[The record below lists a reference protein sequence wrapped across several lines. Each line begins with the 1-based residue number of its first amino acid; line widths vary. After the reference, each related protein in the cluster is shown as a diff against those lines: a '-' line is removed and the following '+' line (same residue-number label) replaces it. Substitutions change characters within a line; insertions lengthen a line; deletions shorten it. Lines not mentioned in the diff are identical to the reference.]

1 MTVSNNVCPY
11 LYASIRNNSE
21 YEKSDLVWTSSNP
34 NVAVVD
40 RTSGVVNPVCVGDT
54 VEEGQVIARSGSTG
68 KVTGPHL
75 HFQAQVGSMC
85 ISPWY
90 LFDGSSGVYL
100 MQDKMS

>member
-11 LYASIRNNSE
+11 LYASIRNNSG

-54 VEEGQVIARSGSTG
+54 VITVSTSDKKYSASCKLTIQSAFCMTSPDSSVTLMKSGDTSKVI
-68 KVTGPHL
+68 
-75 HFQAQVGSMC
+75 
-85 ISPWY
+85 IY
-90 LFDGSSGVYL
+90 L
-100 MQDKMS
+100 